1 MKIRTKFFLFITLIS
16 FTSLLVTSLSI
27 VSFQRHYAQSA
38 AQQETIALAKLIG
51 WNSAQNLVD
60 RDHSA
65 NQKMFDSLN
74 TAPEVLVAT
83 LFPVEGAPVN
93 QFLSAE
99 GQKIPAIT
107 SLVVAKSLIAQFKIN
122 KVNTSQFDDDGNLH
136 ILQPIHHNDSVVGM
150 LYLVNNMS
158 ILDHYINE
166 YLSVLGIVF
175 LIIGGAAGLL
185 ILWLKRV
192 ICVPISRIIQAMKE
206 ATELKDYNNHRVPK
220 TSNDELGDLTD
231 VFNDML
237 HEVSDQRERVAK
249 HHIQLENE
257 VDQRTEELNQ
267 KNHALQLAI
276 EETVTAKDAAEAANK
291 SKSEFLAAMSHE
303 IRTPMN
309 GVLGMTELL
318 MGTNL
323 LDNQKRFADVIQR
336 SGHSL
341 LSIINDILDFS
352 KIEAGKLELHRD
364 NFNLRHLIE
373 DSVDLLSE
381 STYSKQLELNAV
393 VPIDLP
399 EYINGDETRLKQIL
413 INLISNAIKFTEHGE
428 VVVRVDLLSRNE
440 DDLRLYFEVSDTGI
454 GMTKEVQDKIFDVF
468 CQADSSTTRKYGGTG
483 LGLTICQ
490 QLISLMNGQ
499 LGVVSKP
506 GQGSK
511 FWFTISLTAGQ
522 KAENVLP
529 AIEKN
534 LQGISVLI
542 VDDNATN
549 REILIHQ
556 TSAWEMDNIAVES
569 GRAAMD
575 ILQHR
580 ALQNQYFDVVLLDWH
595 MPDMDGIELAQR
607 IRSNRELNDPA
618 LIMLSSSPADDQAGL
633 AKKAGVLY
641 YLNKPIRQHDLHKTL
656 VLATTKDR
664 TPETQNVQAVPIS
677 NQSMTQFQASILVAE
692 DNPVNQEVALAMLE
706 LMGCRAEVADNGAIA
721 AEKALDHR
729 YDLILMD
736 CHMPEMDGFSA
747 TAKIRQEESHLGQD
761 VRIPIIALTANVQGG
776 IKQECLAAGM
786 DDYLSKPFSQEQLM
800 ATLEKWLSP
809 TKTESDENEQ
819 IINYSSNTT
828 QEIELEQEPTIEAV
842 ALQRIRALQRPG
854 AINVLNKVI
863 SLYLESAP
871 ALVNNIIAAITRADG
886 ESLKQNAHSLKSSS
900 SNLGATQLSN
910 TCQQLEQLGTDGD
923 TATARELIDT
933 LQQQL
938 EQVSVTLSGE
948 MMEIA
953 DAC

>member
-1 MKIRTKFFLFITLIS
+1 MKIRTKFFLIITFLSI
-16 FTSLLVTSLSI
+16 TSLLFVSI
-27 VSFQRHYAQSA
+27 AILSFQHHYAQSA
-38 AQQETIALAKLIG
+38 AQQNTVALAKLIG
-51 WNSAQNLVD
+51 WNSAKNIAQG
-60 RDHSA
+60 DHFA
-65 NQKMFDSLN
+65 NQKMLDSLS
-74 TAPEVLVAT
+74 TKPEVLAAA
-83 LFPVEGAPVN
+83 LFPVDGPLVN
-93 QFLSAE
+93 QFLSEE
-99 GQKIPAIT
+99 GKKNQTTA
-107 SLVVAKSLIAQFKIN
+107 SLAAAQSLITQFKI
-122 KVNTSQFDDDGNLH
+122 KNTHISQFDDDGNLH
-136 ILQPIHHNDSVVGM
+136 ILQPIHQNDTVVGM
-150 LYLVNNMS
+150 LYLANNMS
-158 ILDHYINE
+158 VLDRYIGE
-166 YLSVLGIVF
+166 YLVILSIIF
-175 LIIGGAAGLL
+175 LAIGAAAGLL
-185 ILWLKRV
+185 MLWLKRV
-192 ICVPISRIIQAMKE
+192 ICMPIGRITRAMKE
-206 ATELKDYNNHRVPK
+206 ATELKDYNNHRIAK
-220 TSNDELGDLTD
+220 TTNDELGDLTD
-231 VFNDML
+231 VFNNML
-237 HEVSDQRERVAK
+237 YEVSDQRERVAK

-257 VDQRTEELNQ
+257 VSQRTEELNQ
-267 KNHALQLAI
+267 KNQALQLAI
-276 EETVTAKDAAEAANK
+276 EETVTAKEAAEAANK
-291 SKSEFLAAMSHE
+291 AKSEFLAAMSHE

-323 LDNQKRFADVIQR
+323 QENQKRFANVIHR

-352 KIEAGKLELHRD
+352 KIEAGKLELHHD
-364 NFNLRHLIE
+364 HFNLRHLIE
-373 DSVDLLSE
+373 DSVDLLAE
-381 STYSKQLELNAV
+381 STFSKQLELNAV
-393 VPIDLP
+393 IPVDLP
-399 EYINGDETRLKQIL
+399 EYVNGDETRLKQIL

-428 VVVRVDLLSRNE
+428 VIIRVELLSRDG
-440 DDLRLYFEVSDTGI
+440 DDLRLYFEISDTGI
-454 GMTKEVQDKIFDVF
+454 GMTQEVQDKIFDVF

-522 KAENVLP
+522 KAETVPL
-529 AIEKN
+529 AIERK
-534 LQGISVLI
+534 LQGLSVLI

-549 REILIHQ
+549 REILLHQ
-556 TSAWEMDNIAVES
+556 TSAWEMENIAVES

-575 ILQHR
+575 ILQHS

-607 IRSNRELNDPA
+607 IRSNRDLKDPT
-618 LIMLSSSPADDQAGL
+618 LIMLSSSPVDDQVGL
-633 AKKAGVLY
+633 AKKAGILY
-641 YLNKPIRQHDLHKTL
+641 YLNKPIRQHDLHHTL
-656 VLATTKDR
+656 VLATQRNT
-664 TPETQNVQAVPIS
+664 TPEAPRLQSQSVP
-677 NQSMTQFQASILVAE
+677 NPPMTHFQANILIAE
-692 DNPVNQEVALAMLE
+692 DNLVNQQVAIAMLE
-706 LMGCRAEVADNGAIA
+706 MMGCSAEVADNGVIA
-721 AEKALDHR
+721 TEKAFNHR

-761 VRIPIIALTANVQGG
+761 VHVPIIALTANVQDG

-800 ATLEKWLSP
+800 TTLKRWLSP
-809 TKTESDENEQ
+809 TQADSSEYGSSIDSDV
-819 IINYSSNTT
+819 NTP
-828 QEIELEQEPTIEAV
+828 QEIVLEQEPAIEAV

-871 ALVNNIIAAITRADG
+871 PLVNNIIAAITRADG

-900 SNLGATQLSN
+900 SNLGALQLSN
-910 TCQQLEQLGTDGD
+910 TCQQLERLGAEGD

-933 LQQQL
+933 LEQQL
-938 EQVSVTLSGE
+938 EQVRITLSNE
-948 MMEIA
+948 MMEVA